1 MTYTPLPGSIADR
14 AIGHIC
20 QLPKGTEIAA
30 APLAEAIECDPS
42 SIPACL
48 TSAVAA
54 GILALRK
61 HERLS
66 YYSKGNGKPLAG
78 KAPLAAQDDPDD
90 PVDPPITQ
98 RQVQA
103 NGAEPLAVPPAARSV
118 FDGHGAL
125 ASMQGVAAKA
135 RPTPAAKPR
144 PAGKGTRVY
153 TAKKGKPAVAT
164 PRPRPAA
171 PKVKAQ
177 RVPFAMAVAPAPI
190 ASIAPSA
197 IAPPPP
203 PPPLACALFNTG
215 DLVIEA
221 PDQPALRLTRP
232 QARELVNYLQ
242 HIEAALQQST

>member
-30 APLAEAIECDPS
+30 APLAEAIECDRS

-48 TSAVAA
+48 TAAVAA
-54 GILALRK
+54 GILAVRK

-66 YYSKGNGKPLAG
+66 YYSKGNGKPLHPPVEPDEEDEAG
-78 KAPLAAQDDPDD
+78 AAAGRPEHTF
-90 PVDPPITQ
+90 TQ
-98 RQVQA
+98 RKVQA

-135 RPTPAAKPR
+135 RPTPAAKAR
-144 PAGKGTRVY
+144 PVGKGTRVY
-153 TAKKGKPAVAT
+153 TARKGKPAAT
-164 PRPRPAA
+164 RAAPTPAA

-190 ASIAPSA
+190 APAT

-203 PPPLACALFNTG
+203 SPPLACALFNTG
-215 DLVIEA
+215 ELVIEA